1 MSLIRPSDYGY
12 AVLLWVYLQV
22 RLPPGLPG
30 LHRMRCAFQGARG
43 AGDLLW
49 RCTYA

>member
-22 RLPPGLPG
+22 RLSFLAP
-30 LHRMRCAFQGARG
+30 RAA
-43 AGDLLW
+43 
-49 RCTYA
+49 